1 MLLSG
6 CIIYGGGWDGSLGM
20 SLLGFPLHRE
30 IREMQTG
37 QVIAV
42 LKVPITKCPKILNAK
57 WISLE
62 IEELLIWIVQL
73 KRHNQSL

>member
-6 CIIYGGGWDGSLGM
+6 YIIYGGGWDGSLGM

-37 QVIAV
+37 Q
-42 LKVPITKCPKILNAK
+42 
-57 WISLE
+57 SS
-62 IEELLIWIVQL
+62 QF
-73 KRHNQSL
+73 